1 MTQRI
6 ALGELEHQVL
16 IAILRL
22 GGEAYSVS
30 ITQEL
35 EERTGREASQAA
47 IFIVLKRL
55 EKKQLLESRLDES
68 AVPDTGRVRRYFKLT
83 ALGMES
89 LKATRQALDRLWEGL
104 DTAFEEGGGF

>member
-1 MTQRI
+1 MTQRVS
-6 ALGELEHQVL
+6 LGELEHQVL

-55 EKKQLLESRLDES
+55 EKKDLLESRLDDG
-68 AVPDTGRVRRYFKLT
+68 AVPETGRVRRYFKLT
-83 ALGMES
+83 PQGTRS
-89 LKATRQALDRLWEGL
+89 LKETREALDRLWDGL
-104 DTAFEEGGGF
+104 DTAYEKGGGI

>member
-1 MTQRI
+1 MTQRVS
-6 ALGELEHQVL
+6 LGELEHQVL

-35 EERTGREASQAA
+35 EERTGREAAQAA

-55 EKKQLLESRLDES
+55 ESKGLLESRLDDS

-83 ALGMES
+83 PAGMKS
-89 LKATRQALDRLWEGL
+89 LKQTRQALDRLWEGL
-104 DTAFEEGGGF
+104 DTAYEKGGRI